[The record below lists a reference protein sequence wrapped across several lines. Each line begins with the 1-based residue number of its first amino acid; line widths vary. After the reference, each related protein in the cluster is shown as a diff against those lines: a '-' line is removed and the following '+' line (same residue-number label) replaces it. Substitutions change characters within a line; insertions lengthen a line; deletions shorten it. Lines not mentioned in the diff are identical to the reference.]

1 MLALGTVFGGAG
13 LRRRDVLDL
22 RRRGSPREL
31 GGSESSVCP
40 PGVKSGA
47 TQGPAG
53 TTDYF
58 AGRRLRCLDRF
69 YSDRG
74 RRWQPGGHRP
84 GARHWHVHYFRAA
97 GSTHLLRTRLEFW
110 AWSSLA
116 IAISGPRRNSTVS
129 TTRVPAGGVNPLNW
143 VSPKSSLPNTD
154 LEFYGI
160 NSSSQLVGYFTSNTT
175 DPSKAYPYFEDGNY
189 LEHALFTTPGGAV
202 IDLNDMIPANSGWTL
217 LTATG
222 INDQAQIVGY
232 GINPSGALQAYELT
246 PSTVPEPTTLAI
258 FAVMGCACGYR
269 I

>member
-1 MLALGTVFGGAG
+1 MAMA
-13 LRRRDVLDL
+13 
-22 RRRGSPREL
+22 
-31 GGSESSVCP
+31 
-40 PGVKSGA
+40 
-47 TQGPAG
+47 QGPGIG
-53 TTDYF
+53 TFTIPVPQD
-58 AGRRLRCLDRF
+58 
-69 YSDRG
+69 
-74 RRWQPGGHRP
+74 QPTSYVLG
-84 GARHWHVHYFRAA
+84 
-97 GSTHLLRTRLEFW
+97 L
-110 AWSSLA
+110 SS
-116 IAISGPRRNSTVS
+116 SGLVLVGNSYQWPATELYNINNS
-129 TTRVPAGGVNPLNW
+129 GPAGGVNLLNW

-175 DPSKAYPYFEDGNY
+175 DSSKAYPYFEDGNY

-202 IDLNDMIPANSGWTL
+202 IDLNDMISANSGWTL

-269 I
+269 IISRRRVRGT